1 MKRSIPLVLITVGLV
16 GGLAFWLVT
25 ADRVEATEKRKA
37 MLKAVIHIN
46 FSDSERQKAGLKNV
60 TNILKEEKEAE
71 IEVVCHGGGIWL
83 LVKDKTDQHV
93 AVAQLTEEGVRFV
106 ACENSLRDKSIPKEN
121 LLPDVTTVPSGAV
134 EVIRKQQDG
143 FGYFRP

>member
-1 MKRSIPLVLITVGLV
+1 MKPYIPLVLITASLV
-16 GGLAFWLVT
+16 GGLAFRGET
-25 ADRVEATEKRKA
+25 ADRVEASEKGKS
-37 MLKAVIHIN
+37 MLKAIVHIN

-71 IEVVCHGGGIWL
+71 IEVVCHGGGIGL
-83 LVKDKTDQHV
+83 LVKDQSEHDV
-93 AVAQLTEEGVRFV
+93 AIAQLVAEGVRFV
-106 ACENSLRDKSIPKEN
+106 ACENSLRDKSIPKVK